1 MAAGSTYTPI
11 ATYTAS
17 GSSNVITFSSI
28 PSTYT
33 DLVLVS
39 QYQVSGDGYT
49 DVRLNSDSGTNY
61 SSTSL
66 TNSGG
71 SAVSSRYSSLSRFS
85 EMYGYTGANNGM
97 AIWNFMNY
105 ANSTTYKS
113 ALLRAWY
120 GAPDV
125 TEAKALLWRSTS
137 AITTIALTRV
147 TGNWSSGSTFT
158 LYGIAAA

>member
-1 MAAGSTYTPI
+1 MPAGSTYTPI
-11 ATYTAS
+11 ATHTAT

-39 QYQVSGDGYT
+39 KYQVSGDGYT
-49 DVRLNSDSGTNY
+49 DIRLNSDSGTNY

-66 TNSGG
+66 TNSGA
-71 SAVSSRYSSLSRFS
+71 SAVSTRYANLSRFS
-85 EMYGYTGANNGM
+85 EMYGYTGENDAM
-97 AIWNFMNY
+97 AVWNFMNY
-105 ANSTTYKS
+105 SNSTTFKS

-125 TEAKALLWRSTS
+125 TEAKALLYRSTS
-137 AITTIALTRV
+137 AISNISLTRV

-158 LYGIAAA
+158 LYGIASA